1 MKDHLTKLDE
11 RAHRLL
17 KTLIERYIRDG
28 EPVGS
33 RTLSRDAGMD
43 ISPATIRNVMADLEN
58 MGLISSPHTS
68 AGRMPTAQGYRV
80 FIDTMLNVKPLD
92 ERSIAE
98 WKRLLNPEL
107 ENKALIKAA
116 SSLLSDI
123 THLAGIVM
131 IPKRDA
137 LAIKHLEF
145 LPLSNRRILVILV
158 INEKEVQNRVVY
170 TDRSYTPSE
179 LQQAANY
186 INQHLLGHDLKSML
200 FSLKEELIQTQEE
213 LSSLMKLVVEM
224 SGKVFHEG
232 GQEED
237 LVVEGQ
243 INLMGFQDLSDVE
256 KLKQLFETFHRKRD
270 ILHLLDR
277 CQQAEGVQIF
287 IGQESG
293 YKALDDC
300 SVVTSSYSVNGE
312 LVGVLGVVG
321 PTRIPYDRVIPIVDI
336 TAKLLGS
343 ALTHKQ

>member
-200 FSLKEELIQTQEE
+200 FNLKEELIQT
-213 LSSLMKLVVEM
+213 
-224 SGKVFHEG
+224 
-232 GQEED
+232 QEED